1 MTNDPS
7 TTLPRP
13 FIHLAWANL
22 AAQSAEQVS
31 LAAVPIV
38 AVMALGAGPGE
49 IGTLAAMQSLPFLLL
64 SLPAGV
70 LADRWSR
77 RRLMLGAELL
87 RALALAALLLA
98 TLSGQL
104 SIALLAVLGFL
115 GATGTVAFSVAAPA
129 AVPAMVP
136 RTLLAAAN
144 GRLELARALAYA
156 GGPAVAGALVSWAGA
171 PSAFVLAVMLSVA
184 ALLLLWRLPE
194 GPRVDTPR
202 RAVMHEL
209 LEGAQF
215 VWQHTLLRPVLLT
228 AVAWN
233 LAWFALQAVYVPY
246 AIKALHLSAGAVG
259 ATMAGLGAGMLLGA
273 LFAARVM
280 RSVSFGTAVVLG
292 PIGSLLA
299 ALVMAATLLWPS
311 GWLAALSWF
320 MFGVGPVLWVISSA
334 TLRQTVT
341 PGTKLGQVGAI
352 FLTVNTGVRPLGAA
366 LGGAVGE
373 HWGYGAALWLVV
385 FGFAVQLWLIW
396 HSPVRRLHQLPNA
409 HDAVPTAVR

>member
-1 MTNDPS
+1 MSIDPPAV
-7 TTLPRP
+7 LPRP
-13 FIHLAWANL
+13 FIKLAWANL

-38 AVMALGAGPGE
+38 AVVALGAGPGD

-87 RALALAALLLA
+87 RALSLAALLLV

-129 AVPAMVP
+129 SVPAMVP
-136 RTLLAAAN
+136 RGLLAAAN

-184 ALLLLWRLPE
+184 ALLLLFGLPE
-194 GPRVDTPR
+194 PQRVDTPR
-202 RAVMHEL
+202 RAVLHEL

-215 VWQHTLLRPVLLT
+215 VWQHPLLRPVLLT

-246 AIKALHLSAGAVG
+246 AIKALHLSPGAVG

-292 PIGSLLA
+292 PIGSLVA
-299 ALVMAATLLWPS
+299 AVVMLATLAWPS
-311 GWLAALSWF
+311 GPLAALSWF
-320 MFGVGPVLWVISSA
+320 LFGVGPVLWVISSA

-341 PGTKLGQVGAI
+341 PGDKLGQVGAI

-366 LGGAVGE
+366 IGGAVGE
-373 HWGYGAALWLVV
+373 HWGMGASLWIVV
-385 FGFAVQLWLIW
+385 LGFAVQLWLILN
-396 HSPVRRLHQLPNA
+396 SPVRGLRQLPHA
-409 HDAVPTAVR
+409 HDARPTAGH